1 VVNAID
7 LSICDDEMF
16 DVVLLFGLLYHLLD
30 ETVRNKCIREVHR
43 VLEKDGLVF
52 ASFILYLSGSI
63 AIVDRYFFA
72 SDQVSI
78 DNLREVFSSGKF
90 NNNAHYGFQEGYYPT
105 SDEMVDLFGDH
116 GFSTVH
122 ISSIR
127 SFAYEK
133 EDQLYSI
140 QDPTM
145 FNEILSLLE
154 ETSEQR
160 KSPAVM
166 PCILVK
172 NVKDA

>member
-1 VVNAID
+1 MVNAID

-43 VLEKDGLVF
+43 VLKKDGLVF
-52 ASFILYLSGSI
+52 ASFIPYLSGSI

-72 SDQVSI
+72 PDQVSI
-78 DNLREVFSSGKF
+78 DNLREVFSSDKF

-105 SDEMVDLFGDH
+105 SFLPC
-116 GFSTVH
+116 
-122 ISSIR
+122 

-145 FNEILSLLE
+145 FNEMLRLLE
-154 ETSEQR
+154 KISERKEIIETCGHAMYIGKKR
-160 KSPAVM
+160 
-166 PCILVK
+166 
-172 NVKDA
+172 